1 LHVLSLP
8 PAFVLS
14 QDQTLKLKD
23 LISTKS
29 LRKLTEY
36 LPSLGFP
43 KAVYSPKHRQRSMY
57 LTAIVSNRPQGHRR
71 LRFSFSS
78 SLVKE
83 PSSPTGDEEEPQTA
97 RPSLGTV
104 RSLKRSG
111 QTPPQWP
118 AVDEPYLSHTRTHV
132 NTKIKEI
139 CFGFCALFLGFS
151 VFRQSF
157 TALRSYSL
165 LRVRYIKRPRSPDN
179 FSFSSE
185 EPCRPSI
192 TDNIG
197 SCR

>member
-1 LHVLSLP
+1 VLSLP

-43 KAVYSPKHRQRSMY
+43 KAVYSPKHRQRSMSSF
-57 LTAIVSNRPQGHRR
+57 TAIVSNRPQGHRR

-139 CFGFCALFLGFS
+139 RFFFEVYFS
-151 VFRQSF
+151 VPEVETKKYRSQKHRCFCVVLSR
-157 TALRSYSL
+157 TAHAARWLS
-165 LRVRYIKRPRSPDN
+165 
-179 FSFSSE
+179 
-185 EPCRPSI
+185 
-192 TDNIG
+192 
-197 SCR
+197 